1 MRFLLPGLL
10 KTTLNICLTFCLM
23 LPVVHQA
30 MAAKDKIEVDSR
42 ITKTAYAKTDI
53 LVNMLDVLSGG
64 NASVETADIL
74 EAVINNDLV
83 FSGLIRTGL
92 SEDQS
97 DTLDFQ
103 FTIEGTVEGPL
114 RDAEQ
119 TGEDVPTTINLN
131 FMLYP
136 SRQLLFS
143 KRYRPLPTQLR
154 TTAHHFSAQVI
165 AYISMS
171 PPITMTR
178 IAFCRGNNARTD
190 LYAVDY
196 DGAGEMKLTAN
207 RTLNISPSWSPD
219 GSEIAFTSYRQGT
232 QGLYSLNTRTG
243 SVRPI
248 IELDGLNFGAD
259 WHPDG
264 QELLLA
270 LSRGG
275 NPEIY
280 RISPEG
286 RIIKRL
292 TVSKSIEI
300 SPSWSP
306 NGRELVFTSDRTGT
320 PQLYIIDDEGTGRR
334 RRTFEGRYND
344 SADWSPDGK
353 NIVYATRESNTMQ
366 IVLMTA
372 TGENRR
378 ILTGAGWGNCEDP
391 SWAPDG
397 RHIVFT
403 SDRSGVFKLFVFDI
417 VENSFRQLT
426 FGPDSDTT
434 PAWSH

>member
-1 MRFLLPGLL
+1 MRILKYILL
-10 KTTLNICLTFCLM
+10 
-23 LPVVHQA
+23 
-30 MAAKDKIEVDSR
+30 MAALNMVAGSVASATPGQVEVGST
-42 ITKTAYAKTDI
+42 INKTAYRKTDI

-64 NASVETADIL
+64 ASSVETADL
-74 EAVINNDLV
+74 VEKVVNNDLV
-83 FSGLIRTGL
+83 FSGLIRTGI

-97 DTLDFQ
+97 DTLEFI

-114 RDAEQ
+114 RDAEL
-119 TGEDVPTTINLN
+119 TGEDAPTTINLN
-131 FMLYP
+131 FMAWP
-136 SRQLLFS
+136 SRQLIFS
-143 KRYRPLPTQLR
+143 KRYRPLPSQMR
-154 TTAHHFSAQVI
+154 ATAHHFSKQVI
-165 AYISMS
+165 EYISQA
-171 PPITMTR
+171 PAITMSK
-178 IAFCRGNNARTD
+178 IAFCRGADGRTD
-190 LYAVDY
+190 MYVVDY
-196 DGAGEMKLTAN
+196 DGAGELKLTAN
-207 RTLNISPSWSPD
+207 RSLNLCPAWSPD
-219 GSEIAFTSYRQGT
+219 GTEIAFTSYRNGT
-232 QGLYSLNTRTG
+232 QGLYSLDTRTG

-248 IELDGLNFGAD
+248 IELDGLNYGAD

-264 QELLLA
+264 HELLLS

-300 SPSWSP
+300 SPSWAP

-334 RRTFEGRYND
+334 RRTYEGRYNE

-353 NIVYATRESNTMQ
+353 NIVYATRDRTNTQ
-366 IVLMTA
+366 KIVLMA
-372 TGENRR
+372 ASGENRR
-378 ILTGAGWGNCEDP
+378 VLTDGSWGNCEDP
-391 SWAPDG
+391 SWASDG

-403 SDRSGVFKLFVFDI
+403 SDRTGVFKLFVYDV
-417 VENSFRQLT
+417 VEDTFRQLT
-426 FGPDSDTT
+426 FGSDPDTT

>member
-1 MRFLLPGLL
+1 MKILKSLLIVAVSLFLP
-10 KTTLNICLTFCLM
+10 TL
-23 LPVVHQA
+23 
-30 MAAKDKIEVDSR
+30 AAQTVAGQIEVGSV
-42 ITKTAYAKTDI
+42 INKSAYMKTDI

-64 NASVETADIL
+64 ASSVETADLL
-74 EAVINNDLV
+74 EKVINDDLV
-83 FSGLIRTGL
+83 FSGIIRTGI

-97 DTLDFQ
+97 DTLNFQ

-114 RDAEQ
+114 RDAEI
-119 TGEDVPTTINLN
+119 TGEDAPTTINLN
-131 FMLYP
+131 FMTWP
-136 SRQLLFS
+136 SRQLIFS
-143 KRYRPLPTQLR
+143 KRYRPLPSQMR
-154 TTAHHFSAQVI
+154 TTAHHFSQQVI
-165 AYISMS
+165 EYISMA
-171 PPITMTR
+171 PAITLSK
-178 IAFCRGNNARTD
+178 IAFCRGTDARTD
-190 LYAVDY
+190 MYVVDY
-196 DGAGEMKLTAN
+196 DGEGEMKLTAN
-207 RTLNISPSWSPD
+207 RSLNLCPSWSPD
-219 GSEIAFTSYRQGT
+219 GSEIAFTSYRNGT
-232 QGLYSLNTRTG
+232 QGLYSLDTRTG

-248 IELDGLNFGAD
+248 IELDGLNYGAD

-264 QELLLA
+264 HELLLS

-344 SADWSPDGK
+344 SANWSPDGK
-353 NIVYATRESNTMQ
+353 NIVYATREGNYTQ
-366 IVLMTA
+366 IVMMA
-372 TGENRR
+372 SSGENRR
-378 ILTGAGWGNCEDP
+378 VLTGTGWGNSEDP

-397 RHIVFT
+397 RHIVFA
-403 SDRSGVFKLFVFDI
+403 SDRTGVFKLFVYDV
-417 VENSFRQLT
+417 VENIFRQLT
-426 FGPDSDTT
+426 FGPDPDTT

>member
-1 MRFLLPGLL
+1 MRTHKFVFLLMAYMLL
-10 KTTLNICLTFCLM
+10 VQWTSLA
-23 LPVVHQA
+23 VAGQ
-30 MAAKDKIEVDSR
+30 IEVDIS
-42 ITKTAYAKTDI
+42 IDKTAFLKTDI
-53 LVNMLDVLSGG
+53 LVSDLDVLSGG
-64 NASVETADIL
+64 ATSVETARML
-74 EAVINNDLV
+74 EKVINDDLV
-83 FSGLIRTGL
+83 FSGLIRTGI

-114 RDAEQ
+114 RDAEI
-119 TGEDVPTTINLN
+119 TGEDAPTTVNLN
-131 FMLYP
+131 FMAWP
-136 SRQLLFS
+136 SRQLIFS
-143 KRYRPLPTQLR
+143 KRYRPLPSQMR
-154 TTAHHFSAQVI
+154 TTAHHFSKQVI
-165 AYISMS
+165 ESISMA
-171 PPITMTR
+171 PAITLTKV
-178 IAFCRGNNARTD
+178 AFCRGNDARTD
-190 LYAVDY
+190 MYAIDY
-196 DGAGEMKLTAN
+196 DGAGELKLTAN
-207 RTLNISPSWSPD
+207 RTLNLCPSWAPD
-219 GSEIAFTSYRQGT
+219 GSEIAFTSYRNGT
-232 QGLYSLNTRTG
+232 QGLYSLDTRTG

-248 IELDGLNFGAD
+248 IELEGLNYGAD

-264 QELLLA
+264 HELLLS

-300 SPSWSP
+300 SPSWAP

-344 SADWSPDGK
+344 SASWSPDGK
-353 NIVYATRESNTMQ
+353 NFVYATREGNNTQ
-366 IVLMTA
+366 IVLMA
-372 TGENRR
+372 ASGENRR
-378 ILTGAGWGNCEDP
+378 VLTGGIWGNCEDP

-403 SDRSGVFKLFVFDI
+403 SDRTGVFKLFVYDV
-417 VENSFRQLT
+417 VENTFRQLT
-426 FGPDSDTT
+426 FGPDPDTT